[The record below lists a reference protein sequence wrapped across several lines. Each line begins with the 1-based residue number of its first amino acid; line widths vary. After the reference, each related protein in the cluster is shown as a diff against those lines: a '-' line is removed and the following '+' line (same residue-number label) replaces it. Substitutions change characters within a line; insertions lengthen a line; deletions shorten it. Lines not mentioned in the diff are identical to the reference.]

1 MPRWMLA
8 IVAAVIVVYSA
19 TVLAAA
25 TAAYLIPAAILA
37 LLLLGYVTVEHLLSG
52 RHMRRHGGDTQ
63 AAMRDDEDW
72 PLPSAHLTPDDETPA
87 GDTTEVH
94 SEINPHDLP
103 PDHPGRQAAEKQ
115 VAEAGTFETTGNER
129 GGAGGRFRGRDDAT
143 EERTGEGQRSAER
156 AKSTVGRS
164 DEGQYGEGRTS
175 TPGQRP

>member
-8 IVAAVIVVYSA
+8 IVAAVIVVYRA

-52 RHMRRHGGDTQ
+52 RHMRPGGDTQ